1 MAAARR
7 ASAGFTLLEVMVVLV
22 LIGIITSFAV
32 LSIGGGTGQ
41 RLAEE
46 AQRLA
51 RLIELHQ
58 QEAILSG
65 ELRGIR
71 FNPAGYVLFSLNDQ
85 GQWQPLN
92 TSTGLTQQT
101 LPEDMTLEL
110 WIEGRRVNLKNASEP
125 QIALLNSGESTEFVA
140 VFSLTS
146 DDQPG
151 APVQR
156 VSGDSL
162 GRLRVET
169 VNR

>member
-1 MAAARR
+1 
-7 ASAGFTLLEVMVVLV
+7 
-22 LIGIITSFAV
+22 
-32 LSIGGGTGQ
+32 
-41 RLAEE
+41 
-46 AQRLA
+46 
-51 RLIELHQ
+51 
-58 QEAILSG
+58 LSG

-92 TSTGLTQQT
+92 TSTGLTQQP

-110 WIEGRRVNLKNASEP
+110 WVEGRRVNLKNASEP